1 MNMTDIKQQKH
12 VGIIVSGGK
21 RLAIVTLAGLIWI
34 QPTLSLGPISAPSAA
49 AYAAASTTLK
59 LGEEMITSGA
69 KLVQYQY
76 TVNRSGKAVKVLA
89 DVIQVD
95 LTNPYVKLDVMTG
108 KGGQVTTRQSVQGM
122 AKETGAVAGVNAD
135 FFNVNGQGVPMGA
148 SVSAGTMITSP
159 SELQGMY
166 AFAVSKSGTP
176 TIDEYTFDGRI
187 KAEDGT
193 TFPLAGINKE
203 AYRTEPDKGFSH
215 LNALYIYTS
224 AWKSVDRP
232 KDSSTT
238 PTEVLVQNDIVQQIS
253 PGSAI
258 PGEVPQDGYILRAHG
273 TAAAYLT
280 SHLALGQR
288 VDASYQL
295 RSVTSGNTLDP
306 NDQKMM
312 VGGHTLLVNQ
322 GKASS
327 FTRSTT
333 SISGSSAVARTAVG
347 YSKDGHTAYIVTAQK
362 NDNSSGMKLDELQGF
377 MTSIGVWKG
386 LDLDG
391 GGSTT
396 MVSRPLAESEVGL
409 TFDTSNGGTTQRLVA
424 SGLGVYSE
432 APQGALKGLKVS
444 GSNSLLIGQESS
456 YKLKGYDVY
465 YNPVDASGIQANWK
479 SSSGSLVWNGQSFKA
494 VKPGTAEV
502 TAVSGQ
508 AKASMKVKVLGG
520 EDLNGLTASAQ
531 SLPLKAG
538 TSANISVTAQLKS
551 GGSVKVPAD
560 ALKWE
565 FIGFSGSV
573 KDGTLSVQSVKSGTQ
588 VGYAIARY
596 DGFSTAIVLSKAG
609 QQTWENFENVSYPVS
624 FTGLPA
630 EAKGNAKVVQ
640 GTGDHAGSK
649 VLQLDYDLS
658 GGTGN
663 KYAYAQLNGTTGK
676 AVPEN
681 PTSMSIDV
689 MGDSSLN
696 WMRAEFEVNGKA
708 VYVDLARPV
717 DWTGWKTLNIDLSS
731 SGLGTSAKLKRLYL
745 VNLADGQDERALTGT
760 VAFDNIQF
768 AVPNLS
774 GTANLKSN
782 TVLMTVGQ
790 KTITSGSKK
799 QSVDVAPIIKGDTT
813 YVPIRYVL
821 DYFGGQANWDG
832 ANQRITVLRGGT
844 LIDLTVGSKDIVLN
858 GKRKQVAVSPIMMN
872 NRTLVPLRLVSEQLG
887 ISVKWEQNTKSITL
901 QS

>member
-1 MNMTDIKQQKH
+1 MKEQKEQKH
-12 VGIIVSGGK
+12 VSILVSGGK

-34 QPTLSLGPISAPSAA
+34 QPVLGVGPLSAGSGAVVE
-49 AYAAASTTLK
+49 AASNVVK
-59 LGEEMITSGA
+59 LGEDIITSGA
-69 KLVQYQY
+69 KLVHYQY
-76 TVNRSGKAVKVLA
+76 TVSRSGKTAKVLA

-95 LTNPYVKLDVMTG
+95 LTNSYVKLDVMTG

-148 SVSAGTMITSP
+148 SISDGTMITSP
-159 SELQGMY
+159 SQLQGMY
-166 AFAVSKSGTP
+166 AFAVSKNGTP
-176 TIDEYTFDGRI
+176 TIDEYTFDGSI

-203 AYRTEPDKGFSH
+203 AYYTEPNKGFSH
-215 LNALYIYTS
+215 VNAMYIYTS
-224 AWKSVDRP
+224 AWKSPDRP

-238 PTEVLVQNDIVQQIS
+238 PTEVLVQNGVVQEIS
-253 PGSAI
+253 PGAAI
-258 PGEVPQDGYILRAHG
+258 QGAVPADGYILRAHG
-273 TAAAYLT
+273 TAANYIT
-280 SHLALGQR
+280 SHLSVGQR
-288 VDASYQL
+288 VEANYQL
-295 RSVTSGNTLDP
+295 RSVTTGSTLDP
-306 NDQKMM
+306 SAQKMM

-322 GKASS
+322 GKPSS

-347 YSKDGHTAYIVTAQK
+347 YSKDGHTAYIIAAQK
-362 NDNSSGMKLDELQGF
+362 NDSSSGMKLTELQSF
-377 MTSIGVWKG
+377 MSSIGVWKG

-396 MVSRPLAESEVGL
+396 MVNRPLAETDTTL

-424 SGLGVYSE
+424 SGLGVYTE
-432 APQGALKGLKVS
+432 APQGSLKGLKVS
-444 GSNSLLIGQESS
+444 GSSSLLIGQEAS
-456 YKLKGYDVY
+456 YKLKGYDTY
-465 YNPVDASGIQANWK
+465 YNPVDASGIQASWK
-479 SSSGSLVWNGQSFKA
+479 SSTGSLAWNGQSFKA
-494 VKPGTAEV
+494 VKPGAAEV

-508 AKASMKVKVLGG
+508 AKASMKVNVLGG
-520 EDLNGLTASAQ
+520 GDLNGLTANTTA
-531 SLPLKAG
+531 LPLTAG
-538 TSANISVTAQLKS
+538 TSADISVTAQLKS
-551 GGSVKVPAD
+551 GGSVKVPAS

-565 FIGFSGSV
+565 FVGFSGSV
-573 KDGTLSVQSVKSGTQ
+573 KDGTLTVQSVKSGAQ

-596 DGFSTAIVLSKAG
+596 DGFSTVIVLSQGG
-609 QQTWENFENVSYPVS
+609 QTTWESFENVSYPIS
-624 FTGLPA
+624 FTRLPA
-630 EAKGNAKVVQ
+630 EAKGKAQVVQ
-640 GTGDHAGSK
+640 GSSDHAGSK
-649 VLQLDYDLS
+649 VLQLDYDLT

-676 AVPEN
+676 SVPAN

-696 WMRAEFEVNGKA
+696 WARAEFDVNGKS
-708 VYVDLARPV
+708 VYVDLARQV
-717 DWTGWKTLNIDLSS
+717 DWTGWKTLNIDLASQ
-731 SGLGTSAKLKRLYL
+731 GLGSSAKLKRLYV
-745 VNLADGQDERALTGT
+745 VNLAEGQDERSLTGS
-760 VAFDNIQF
+760 VAFDNIRF
-768 AVPNLS
+768 SVPNLAGS
-774 GTANLKSN
+774 ANVKSN

-790 KTITSGSKK
+790 KTLTAGGTKK
-799 QSVDVAPIIKGDTT
+799 TVDVAPIIKGDTT
-813 YVPIRYVL
+813 YVPIRYVM

-858 GKRKQVAVSPIMMN
+858 GKRKQVAVSPIIVN

-887 ISVKWEQNTKSITL
+887 ISVKWEQKTKSITL